1 MKISFKEIEIL
12 VSQLY
17 GFDEP
22 KVFLEQYETD
32 GKTVSFFLQK
42 AYQDLSQKYVVDL
55 GCGTGILTFA
65 AAFVDAKFVLGV
77 DVDISALKI
86 ALKNKKI
93 LADLGFSLTVDFLC
107 ADVKNLYLKKK
118 FDVCIMNPPFGIQRK
133 GADRIFLKKAF
144 EISDVVW
151 CFLSQNSEPFV
162 RKFSEENGFHISSSF
177 KTKIQLRRKFFFHKK
192 DVEFLPVDIY
202 RIERK

>member
-12 VSQLY
+12 ISQLY

-42 AYQDLSQKYVVDL
+42 AYQDLFQRQVIDL

-65 AAFVDAKFVLGV
+65 AALVDAKFVLGV
-77 DVDISALKI
+77 DIDKSALKI
-86 ALKNKKI
+86 ALKNKES
-93 LADLGFSLTVDFLC
+93 LTCLGFSLPVDFLLS
-107 ADVKNLYLKKK
+107 DVKSLYLKKR
-118 FDVCIMNPPFGIQRK
+118 FEVCIMNPPFGIQRK
-133 GADRIFLKKAF
+133 GSDRIFLKKAF
-144 EISDVVW
+144 EISDVIW
-151 CFLSQNSEPFV
+151 CFLSRNSEPFV
-162 RKFSEENGFHISSSF
+162 RKFSEENEFRVSASF
-177 KTKIQLRRKFFFHKK
+177 KTKIQLKRKFFFHKK
-192 DVEFLPVDIY
+192 DIEFLPVDIY

>member
-42 AYQDLSQKYVVDL
+42 AYQDLFQRCVIDL

-65 AAFVDAKFVLGV
+65 AVLAGSKFVLGV
-77 DVDISALKI
+77 DIDMSALKI
-86 ALKNKKI
+86 ALKNKRFWLI
-93 LADLGFSLTVDFLC
+93 WDFP
-107 ADVKNLYLKKK
+107 Y
-118 FDVCIMNPPFGIQRK
+118 Q
-133 GADRIFLKKAF
+133 
-144 EISDVVW
+144 
-151 CFLSQNSEPFV
+151 
-162 RKFSEENGFHISSSF
+162 
-177 KTKIQLRRKFFFHKK
+177 
-192 DVEFLPVDIY
+192 
-202 RIERK
+202 